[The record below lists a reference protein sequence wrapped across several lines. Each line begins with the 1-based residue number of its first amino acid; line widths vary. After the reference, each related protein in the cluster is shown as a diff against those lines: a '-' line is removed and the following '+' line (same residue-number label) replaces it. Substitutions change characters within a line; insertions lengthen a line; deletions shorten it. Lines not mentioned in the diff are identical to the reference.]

1 MRHMIDIYDVEEHTY
16 TTKVFTEVSHDGLT
30 DMQCRQL
37 FTFGKIEN
45 EIGNA
50 CDDVYWDLIY
60 YDRDVLEEK
69 VWDCLTNYLDKLPP
83 SYSHDTRKDIC
94 DMHITC
100 DKDNTVLCTFRRFY
114 DCKSRTIQIASSI
127 KELKHE
133 IQGFTGVP
141 FRYIDNVI
149 GYCLL
154 SDEERED
161 FND

>member
-1 MRHMIDIYDVEEHTY
+1 MRHMIDIYDAEEHTY

-45 EIGNA
+45 EVDNA
-50 CDDVYWDLIY
+50 CDDIYWDLIY
-60 YDRDVLEEK
+60 YDRDVLEQK

-94 DMHITC
+94 DMHIYPC
-100 DKDNTVLCTFRRFY
+100 YDNNAVLCTFKFY
-114 DCKSRTIQIASSI
+114 DCKSRTVQIASSL
-127 KELKHE
+127 KELKYE

-141 FRYIDNVI
+141 FRYVNNIIN
-149 GYCLL
+149 YCLL
-154 SDEERED
+154 SDEEREN